1 MGISYHLKKIYS
13 EMNLGPQAPQE
24 SPGASSWSN
33 PGTSDA
39 GNKGVR
45 TGGTFDTA
53 QDAQQIKFPTSE
65 GLSEQEVVDVFKKLL
80 KDLIDN
86 NEKLSPEFRA
96 KIEEAFKNIIS

>member
-1 MGISYHLKKIYS
+1 MGISYHLKKLYS

-45 TGGTFDTA
+45 TGGTFDVA
-53 QDAQQIKFPTSE
+53 QDAQQIKFPSTSE
-65 GLSEQEVVDVFKKLL
+65 LSEQDITDIFKKLT
-80 KDLIDN
+80 KDLVDN
-86 NEKLSPEFRA
+86 NQKISPEFRA
-96 KIEEAFKNIIS
+96 KIEELFKNIIS